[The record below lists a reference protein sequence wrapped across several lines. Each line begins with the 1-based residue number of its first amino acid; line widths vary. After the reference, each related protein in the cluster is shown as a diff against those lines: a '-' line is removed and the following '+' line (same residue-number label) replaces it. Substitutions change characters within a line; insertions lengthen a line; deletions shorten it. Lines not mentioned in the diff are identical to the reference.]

1 MNLGVTTHVKHLQD
15 LKYQVMEGGSWGDRG
30 EITANKMPKIMIRQ
44 SRVLFGTKN
53 MLPQL
58 APDKF
63 STRC

>member
-15 LKYQVMEGGSWGDRG
+15 LKYRVMEGGSLGDRG
-30 EITANKMPKIMIRQ
+30 EITVNKMPKIMIRQ
-44 SRVLFGTKN
+44 NRVLFGTKN